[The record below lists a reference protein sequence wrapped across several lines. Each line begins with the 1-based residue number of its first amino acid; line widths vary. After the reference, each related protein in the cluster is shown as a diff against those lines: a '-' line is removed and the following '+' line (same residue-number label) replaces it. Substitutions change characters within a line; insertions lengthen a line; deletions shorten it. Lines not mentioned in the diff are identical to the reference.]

1 MTKHTTLLKIL
12 AATFSLTLLGCES
25 QQRETRSGSL
35 PQQADHVLSTAP
47 IRYSDESTPEPL
59 EKIRLDALLEG
70 LLPDASPYSSART
83 NGESIINVAI
93 FSERGAASLSAQL
106 LAKLG
111 FVKAKDEPDGSKL
124 LQCTIRQQDKASFFA
139 QLKESRE
146 LATRQAAEIRARLE
160 HAAQP
165 GVMLAANRNAGGA
178 WFVASRLVYTGQPLD
193 LALPGEGDALYFL
206 PIRLAANHATPGLQ
220 AGARAYVRGGRL
232 YIGNDGALRVRH
244 GALDMELAA
253 VPADAIRIAIDVH
266 GRCNATLATG
276 ETRELGRIALVK
288 LERPEGAGG
297 IFPAPADGQTQV
309 SQFPGEES
317 VGPLKI
323 GHLEFPATRV
333 AQETGA
339 LAEQLRLLRLLNG
352 LEIALASPTQVSFAG
367 GEAAP
372 RTTDPTVEARRL
384 DLMAD
389 LPLASAHLKALGIA
403 VENLQGRTSITIGPR
418 AEDQQRAVA
427 ALSKVLQGLLK
438 RMAVCQQNHANAFR
452 TRDEQKRLN
461 PYRRKTVK
469 IGEEGE
475 VLSAED
481 ESEFRKELKPESED
495 AGPDGFV
502 RYPNVNRS
510 LEQADFARAAEEYRL
525 VRLALERC
533 APNVIFP
540 EPPALQTDAKT
551 P

>member
-1 MTKHTTLLKIL
+1 MTKHATHLKIL
-12 AATFSLTLLGCES
+12 TAALPLILLGCDG
-25 QQRETRSGSL
+25 QQRESRPGTL
-35 PQQADHVLSTAP
+35 PQQANHTLTAP
-47 IRYSDESTPEPL
+47 IRYSDENTPEPL

-70 LLPDASPYSSART
+70 MLPDALPYSSTRA
-83 NGESIINVAI
+83 NGESVINVAI

-124 LQCTIRQQDKASFFA
+124 LQCTIRQHDKAAFFT
-139 QLKESRE
+139 QLKEARE
-146 LATRQAAEIRARLE
+146 FAARQATEIRARLE

-165 GVMLAANRNAGGA
+165 GVMLAPNRNAGGE
-178 WFVASRLVYTGQPLD
+178 WFVASRLAYTGQPLD

-206 PIRLAANHATPGLQ
+206 PIRLAENHAAHGLQ

-232 YIGNDGALRVRH
+232 YVGNDGALRVRH
-244 GALDMELAA
+244 GELDAELAT
-253 VPADAIRIAIDVH
+253 VPADAIRLVVDTH
-266 GRCNATLATG
+266 GRCIATLASG
-276 ETRELGRIALVK
+276 EIQELGRIALVK
-288 LERPEGAGG
+288 LERPNGTGG

-309 SQFPGEES
+309 SQFPGEEG
-317 VGPLKI
+317 VGPLKV
-323 GHLEFPATRV
+323 GHLEYPAARV

-352 LEIALASPTQVSFAG
+352 LEIALASPTQVSFNG
-367 GEAAP
+367 GEATP
-372 RTTDPTVEARRL
+372 RTTDPVAEARRL

-418 AEDQQRAVA
+418 AEDQQRVIA
-427 ALSKVLQGLLK
+427 ALSKALQGLQK
-438 RMAVCQQNHANAFR
+438 RLATCQQNYTHALR

-475 VLSAED
+475 ILSTED

-540 EPPALQTDAKT
+540 EPPALQTDAKA